1 MISGVI
7 LTKNEEKNISQAI
20 KSLKWCS
27 EIIVVDDYSTD
38 KTIKIAKKLG
48 AKVYLHKSQEDFSG
62 QRNFGL
68 RQAKGEWVLFVDADE
83 VVTKRLKQEIS
94 SSVQQVHKVNGFYL
108 KRKDKF
114 MGRWL
119 KHGETN
125 KVKLLRLARKDSGKW
140 QGKVHE
146 VWQIK
151 GKILTLTNPL
161 IHKREINVSQFIK
174 RIDEYSS
181 LRAEELYH
189 KGVRTNII
197 AIIAYPLG
205 KFWQNYILRLGFLDC
220 MPGFI
225 IGTMMSWHSF
235 LVRAKLYLLWKK
247 EKKNRTNLFSWLFI
261 FWTGIILVLYLRQL
275 LQRGRVL

>member
-1 MISGVI
+1 MIFAII

-38 KTIKIAKKLG
+38 KTAVIAKKLG
-48 AKVYLHKSQEDFSG
+48 AKVYIHRSKGDFSE

-68 RQAKGEWVLFVDADE
+68 KQAKGEWVLFVDADE
-83 VVTKRLKQEIS
+83 IVTKELRQEIS
-94 SSVQQVHKVNGFYL
+94 SKVQQAHKVNGFYL

-125 KVKLLRLARKDSGKW
+125 KVKLLRLAKKDSGEW

-146 VWQIK
+146 TWQIK
-151 GKILTLTNPL
+151 GKVLTLANPL
-161 IHKREINVSQFIK
+161 IHEREINISQFIK
-174 RIDEYSS
+174 RIDDYSS
-181 LRAEELYH
+181 LRAEELYQ
-189 KGVRTNII
+189 KGVRTNIL
-197 AIIAYPLG
+197 AIMAYPLG
-205 KFWQNYILRLGFLDC
+205 KFCQNYILRLGFLDG

-225 IGTMMSWHSF
+225 MAIMMSWHSF
-235 LVRAKLYLLWKK
+235 LVRAKLYLFWKK
-247 EKKNRTNLFSWLFI
+247 K
-261 FWTGIILVLYLRQL
+261 
-275 LQRGRVL
+275 